1 MFARVW
7 WIMIGIF
14 IGSTVLTLLLT
25 VIHKELFLNQCGIE
39 HDAPLGVDECGP
51 MYLAALLGSM
61 IGCLVGV
68 TMIWCYGEDVV
79 KYSIQLET
87 VKGKQRQIDEEF

>member
-1 MFARVW
+1 
-7 WIMIGIF
+7 MIGIF

-25 VIHKELFLNQCGIE
+25 VVHKELFLRQCGIE
-39 HDAPLGVDECGP
+39 HDTPLGLDECGP

-68 TMIWCYGEDVV
+68 TMIVSLGKGQERER
-79 KYSIQLET
+79 ET
-87 VKGKQRQIDEEF
+87 ERDQ